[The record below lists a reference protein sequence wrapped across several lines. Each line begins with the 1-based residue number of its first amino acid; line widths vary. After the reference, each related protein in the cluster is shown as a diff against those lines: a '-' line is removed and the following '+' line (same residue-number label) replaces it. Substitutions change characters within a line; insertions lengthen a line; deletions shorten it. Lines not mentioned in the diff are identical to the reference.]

1 MSRTAAF
8 IACLATAV
16 AVHAGAP
23 PSKRDAA
30 SLRQKIAAVVAAGTT
45 PQTRTQ
51 ARRTTVTQN
60 EVNAYLAYDAAPDL
74 PPGVVNPSITIAGG
88 GRLSG
93 SAIVDLDAVRKANPS
108 AGMLDPTSYL
118 TGRLPITATGVLTT
132 TNGTGRFQLE
142 SAAIG
147 SVPVPKVVL
156 QQIVGYYT
164 RTPDHPGGIGLD
176 DPFALPVRI
185 REIQVQPGQAIIV
198 Q

>member
-1 MSRTAAF
+1 VRRVALLF
-8 IACLATAV
+8 ACLATTI
-16 AVHAGAP
+16 AVHADAP
-23 PSKRDAA
+23 PSKSDAA
-30 SLRQKIAAVVAAGTT
+30 TLRQKIAAVVEAGAT
-45 PQTRTQ
+45 PQRQ
-51 ARRTTVTQN
+51 AEARRTTVTQN

-74 PPGVVNPSITIAGG
+74 PAGVVNPSVTILGG

-132 TNGTGRFQLE
+132 TNGTGRFQIE

-156 QQIVGYYT
+156 QQIVSYYT
-164 RTPDHPGGIGLD
+164 RTPDRPGGIGLD
-176 DPFALPVRI
+176 EPFALPARI
-185 REIQVQPGQAIIV
+185 SEIQVQRGQAIIV

>member
-1 MSRTAAF
+1 VRRAA
-8 IACLATAV
+8 ILLACLATAA
-16 AVHAGAP
+16 AVHADA

-30 SLRQKIAAVVAAGTT
+30 AMRQKIAAVVEAGTT
-45 PQTRTQ
+45 PQRQPQ
-51 ARRTTVTQN
+51 ARRTAVTQN
-60 EVNAYLAYDAAPDL
+60 EVNAYLAYDAASDL
-74 PPGVVNPSITIAGG
+74 PAGVVNPSVTILGD

-132 TNGTGRFQLE
+132 ANGTGRFQLD

-147 SVPVPKVVL
+147 SVPVPKIVL

-164 RTPDHPGGIGLD
+164 RTPDQPGGIRLD
-176 DPFALPVRI
+176 DSFALPARI
-185 REIQVQPGQAIIV
+185 REIQVQRGQAIIV